1 MVLKRIKILNFA
13 SMKATVMTLR
23 RYICFILFF
32 YAFSVFLYG
41 KSYGYEPTVHSL
53 PTRHNMP
60 VANVNAVIQD
70 REGYIWYAT
79 YEGGLCRD
87 NGYQID
93 VFRKSNVHPD
103 LLTDNVIYSLCE
115 CSNGEIWF
123 STMGCVYCLTKK
135 DYSIR
140 PVSEDLNG
148 FAALEIQSLPNGNML
163 LMGDTLKY
171 EVSPS
176 HKIVSRDI
184 QKYTGRRRIVKTDDN
199 GGQWVCRVDTS
210 LCYIPNQKDNATSV
224 YNIRPK
230 NILLDNQRHRL
241 FAITPEGLQVY
252 RVEGG
257 SLGDCEYTYSSIPE
271 LGVFG
276 LYLDRQDCLWMTGY
290 QPSFTIFAFDK
301 ERDGRKLHVVSPR
314 YKDVY
319 VDRIIPLSE
328 QKIGVFKDVRYY
340 AVYDMVSDMETL
352 VCADTVSSSP
362 VWRHNTSLLSVLV
375 DDLLLDTLQIKD
387 ASFDAKGHLWV
398 VFDQFLRE
406 YNVKNRRF
414 RDITVLGCGL
424 SMNNFCCVCPV
435 EGGVCVGGAGGV
447 CFFPYNRSL
456 DQYSVDVPVCIS
468 SYAVSSDDVEEIVGY
483 LYSGNG
489 IPSIEIDHTS
499 SVLTLFLTSFDYV
512 HSPNV
517 RFSVSVDGL
526 AKGWVTLGAGENSY
540 RLVNLPKG
548 DYRVFLRA
556 TDENG
561 LWGDSKEV
569 LLIHR
574 LPAWWETWWAYTI
587 YVLLALCLLTGIFL
601 LYRYVRKKREQ
612 FDNLLRLHQ
621 TVPSVTT
628 GETEYNDADEIKTG
642 PDEIEQRTPEKL
654 AVSSVPSSY
663 RELVKKAMKSVHEN
677 IDNETYTVE
686 TLASAL
692 CMSRV
697 NLYRK
702 MMAACGQTPSEFI
715 RTLRMEEAYRLLTTT
730 DIPVNI
736 VAGKCGFTSSS
747 YFAKCFKSRY
757 GILPTNVRQD

>member
-1 MVLKRIKILNFA
+1 
-13 SMKATVMTLR
+13 MTLR
-23 RYICFILFF
+23 RYIYFILSF

-41 KSYGYEPTVHSL
+41 KGNGYEPTVYSL
-53 PTRHNMP
+53 PTRHSMP

-70 REGYIWYAT
+70 REGYMWYAT

-93 VFRKSNVHPD
+93 VFRKSKSQPE
-103 LLTDNVIYSLCE
+103 LLTDNVIHSLCE

-123 STMGCVYCLTKK
+123 STAGCVYFLSKA
-135 DYSIR
+135 DYCIH
-140 PVSEDLNG
+140 PVSDALRG
-148 FAALEIQSLPNGNML
+148 FAALEMRCLTNGNML
-163 LMGDTLKY
+163 LIGDTLKY
-171 EVSPS
+171 EVTPS
-176 HKIVSRDI
+176 HRIVTHTR
-184 QKYTGRRRIVKTDDN
+184 QKYIGRKRILRTDEK
-199 GGQWVCRVDTS
+199 GGQWVCRVDTDLS
-210 LCYIPNQKDNATSV
+210 YVPYQENMPAFNYT
-224 YNIRPK
+224 IRPK
-230 NILLDNQRHRL
+230 NILLDTLRHRL
-241 FAITPEGLQVY
+241 FAITPEGLQAY
-252 RVEGG
+252 RVEDGR
-257 SLGDCEYTYSSIPE
+257 LGDCEFSYSSIPE

-276 LYLDRQDCLWMTGY
+276 LYVDRQGFLWLTGY
-290 QPSFTIFAFDK
+290 QPSFTIFAPEK
-301 ERDGRKLHVVSPR
+301 KHNGRKMNVASPH
-314 YKDVY
+314 YKEVY
-319 VDRIIPLSE
+319 VDKIVPLSNR
-328 QKIGVFKDVRYY
+328 KIGVFKDVRYY
-340 AVYDMVSDMETL
+340 SVYDMDLETETL
-352 VCADTVSSSP
+352 VCSDTVSP
-362 VWRHNTSLLSVLV
+362 PQTWRDNTSLLRVLT
-375 DDLLLDTLQIKD
+375 DDLSLDTLQIKEAAYD
-387 ASFDAKGHLWV
+387 GKGHLWV

-406 YNVKNRRF
+406 YNVKNGRY

-447 CFFPYNRSL
+447 CFIPYNQSL
-456 DQYSVDVPVCIS
+456 DQTTINVPVSVS
-468 SYAVSSDDVEEIVGY
+468 SYAVSSEDDEQTVGY

-489 IPSIEIDHTS
+489 IPSIEIDYHS

-517 RFSVSVDGL
+517 RFSVKVDGL
-526 AKGWVTLGAGENSY
+526 SKGWVTLGEGENTF

-569 LLIHR
+569 LFIHR
-574 LPAWWETWWAYTI
+574 IPGWWETWWAYTI
-587 YVLLALCLLTGIFL
+587 YTFLALGLLAGIFL
-601 LYRYVRKKREQ
+601 LYRYVRRKREQ
-612 FDNLLRLHQ
+612 FDNLLRLNQ
-621 TVPSVTT
+621 IAPPAIAEKTKI
-628 GETEYNDADEIKTG
+628 NDADGKETAS
-642 PDEIEQRTPEKL
+642 DNSEQIASEKM
-654 AVSSVPSSY
+654 AATSASSSY
-663 RELVKKAMKSVHEN
+663 RELVEKAMASVREN

-702 MMAACGQTPSEFI
+702 MMAVCGQTPSEFI
-715 RTLRMEEAYRLLTTT
+715 KALRMEEAYRLLTTT
-730 DIPVNI
+730 DLPVNI